1 MNNEEND
8 RSETG
13 GDDYMDE
20 NMLRE
25 KRAGDMDLGGGTGS
39 SMNFETRSGKGQP
52 QSSTNKPI
60 RSYMEGSQLDD
71 NMSVA
76 DRKRKQA
83 QLEKAMPAEGKSK
96 ACADCTIF

>member
-1 MNNEEND
+1 MVVMNNEEND

-39 SMNFETRSGKGQP
+39 SMTFEGRSGKG
-52 QSSTNKPI
+52 
-60 RSYMEGSQLDD
+60 
-71 NMSVA
+71 
-76 DRKRKQA
+76 
-83 QLEKAMPAEGKSK
+83 
-96 ACADCTIF
+96 